1 MNRRQITLLTLAHMF
16 TDINQGALPAL
27 LPLLIPRHG
36 LSYAA
41 AAAVVFSSN
50 IASTV
55 VQPAFGHL
63 ADRVS
68 WPWLPSAALAMAC
81 LGLGLTG
88 LAPAYPLLLLSA
100 VTCGVGVA
108 AFHPVAA
115 QLVNRHAG
123 DGTAGALSLWGGG
136 GTMGFTL
143 GPIFAALAT
152 GWWGLDGTAA
162 LAGPGCLMAVLTA
175 WAFTR
180 VPKGGPAQVK
190 AKAGAETGKT
200 AWGAFAR
207 LSGTI
212 VCRSMLFFGLNTF
225 IPLYWI
231 NVLGQSEGAGATALT
246 VFAGSTV
253 VGSLAGRRLA
263 DRHSKSR
270 IIFLSYLAII
280 PLIPGFLFM
289 TTPGAALAML
299 VPLGLGMS
307 VPYSA
312 MIVLGQ
318 SYLPGRIGLS
328 SGVTLGLAISIGG
341 IAAPILGMIADAHG
355 LHTALATTMILPV
368 ASAAMAWTLPDPEA
382 APARLT
388 SFS

>member
-1 MNRRQITLLTLAHMF
+1 MNRRQISMLTLAHMF

-55 VQPAFGHL
+55 VQPAFGYL
-63 ADRVS
+63 ADKVS

-88 LAPAYPLLLLSA
+88 LAPTYPLLLLSA
-100 VTCGVGVA
+100 MACGVGVA
-108 AFHPVAA
+108 AFHPVGA
-115 QLVNRHAG
+115 QLVNLHAG
-123 DGTAGALSLWGGG
+123 HQKAGAMSIFGVG

-143 GPIFAALAT
+143 GPILAALST
-152 GWWGLDGTAA
+152 GLWGLDGTAA
-162 LAGPGCLMAVLTA
+162 LAGPGCLMAMISA

-180 VPKGGPAQVK
+180 KPRQAPAQARTKTGEDVGK
-190 AKAGAETGKT
+190 A
-200 AWGAFAR
+200 AWGPFAR

-212 VCRSMLFFGLNTF
+212 ICRSMLFFGLNTF

-231 NVLGQSEGAGATALT
+231 NVLGQSESAGATALT
-246 VFAGSTV
+246 VFAASTV
-253 VGSLAGRRLA
+253 VGSLSGGRLA
-263 DRHSKSR
+263 DRHSKPR
-270 IIFLSYLAII
+270 IIFFSYIA
-280 PLIPGFLFM
+280 LIPMIPVFLSM
-289 TTPGAALAML
+289 TSPFAALAML
-299 VPLGLGMS
+299 VPMGLGLS

-341 IAAPILGMIADAHG
+341 IAAPILGMVADAHG
-355 LHTALATTMILPV
+355 LHTAMASTMVLPV
-368 ASAAMAWTLPDPEA
+368 LSAAIAWTLPRSKA
-382 APARLT
+382 ATTRVKAA
-388 SFS
+388 

>member
-115 QLVNRHAG
+115 QLVNLHAG
-123 DGTAGALSLWGGG
+123 DRKAGAMSLFGVG

-253 VGSLAGRRLA
+253 VGSLAGGRLA

>member
-1 MNRRQITLLTLAHMF
+1 MNRRQVTLLTLAHMF

-27 LPLLIPRHG
+27 LPLLIPKHG

-63 ADRVS
+63 ADKVS

-100 VTCGVGVA
+100 MACGVGVA
-108 AFHPVAA
+108 AFHPVGA
-115 QLVNRHAG
+115 QLVNVHAG
-123 DGTAGALSLWGGG
+123 DRKAGAMSIFGVG

-143 GPIFAALAT
+143 GPILAALAT

-162 LAGPGCLMAVLTA
+162 LAGPGCLMAVITA

-180 VPKGGPAQVK
+180 APKRTSSRGT
-190 AKAGAETGKT
+190 AKAETETGRA
-200 AWGAFAR
+200 AWGAFTR
-207 LSGTI
+207 LAGTI

-231 NVLGQSEGAGATALT
+231 NVLHQSERAGATALT
-246 VFAGSTV
+246 VFAASTV
-253 VGSLAGRRLA
+253 VGSLAGGRLA
-263 DRHSKSR
+263 DRHSKPR
-270 IIFLSYLAII
+270 IIFFSYIAII
-280 PLIPGFLFM
+280 PMIPVFLSM
-289 TTPGAALAML
+289 TSPLAALASL

-341 IAAPILGMIADAHG
+341 VAAPILGMIADAHG
-355 LHTALATTMILPV
+355 LHTALATTMILPL
-368 ASAAMAWTLPDPEA
+368 ASAALAWTLPEPEA
-382 APARLT
+382 ALARLV
-388 SFS
+388 SPS